1 MKKALLKRISRHTE
15 TLLVEWVKSLVAEE
29 EADEVSINNINSLLP
44 SQYHFIVEDQLTLAP
59 NSPKW
64 IRKQLKR
71 MVTSD
76 PNINIESITLEDLQC
91 LIKTPQMNLSQQ
103 DSLVL

>member
-15 TLLVEWVKSLVAEE
+15 TLLVEWLKSLVSEE
-29 EADEVSINNINSLLP
+29 EADKVSLDNIGSLLP
-44 SQYHFIVEDQLTLAP
+44 DQYHFAVENQIVLAP

>member
-15 TLLVEWVKSLVAEE
+15 VLLVEWIKSLVTEE
-29 EADEVSINNINSLLP
+29 EAKKVSLDNIDKLLP
-44 SQYHFIVEDQLTLAP
+44 DERHFFVGNQLVLAP

-64 IRKQLKR
+64 IRKQLKKLFKADS
-71 MVTSD
+71 T
-76 PNINIESITLEDLQC
+76 ITIESITLEDLQC
-91 LIKTPQMNLSQQ
+91 LIKTPQTNLSQQ

>member
-15 TLLVEWVKSLVAEE
+15 VLLVEWIKSLVTEE
-29 EADEVSINNINSLLP
+29 EAKKVSLDNIDDLLP
-44 SQYHFIVEDQLTLAP
+44 DERHFFVGNQLVLAP

-64 IRKQLKR
+64 IRKQLKKL
-71 MVTSD
+71 VKADST
-76 PNINIESITLEDLQC
+76 ITIESITLEDLQC

>member
-15 TLLVEWVKSLVAEE
+15 VLLVEWIKSLVTEE
-29 EADEVSINNINSLLP
+29 EAKKVSLDNIDKLLRDER
-44 SQYHFIVEDQLTLAP
+44 HFFVGNQLVLAP

-64 IRKQLKR
+64 IRKQLKKL
-71 MVTSD
+71 VKADST
-76 PNINIESITLEDLQC
+76 ITIESITLEDLQC
-91 LIKTPQMNLSQQ
+91 LIKTPQTNLSQQ